1 MQHHL
6 LEVNFKKPDGDE
18 PHGRTFEYMQ
28 DIMNKAFPELH
39 LTVSELCQLR
49 NHDSKDHLFKFADY
63 TFLHNPTSFSVGGVK
78 HNHILNQVLKMRSR
92 SQSPE
97 QKESK

>member
-49 NHDSKDHLFKFADY
+49 NHDSKDHFFKFADD
-63 TFLHNPTSFSVGGVK
+63 TFLHTIRRPPAASEASSTISF
-78 HNHILNQVLKMRSR
+78 
-92 SQSPE
+92 
-97 QKESK
+97 